1 MLKCPVR
8 KGPVRKYSWF
18 ISVAV
23 MLLPAGAATPDWT
36 ISPQT
41 ARACVGDSAKLHAS
55 SSDAGATA
63 KATQWA
69 TDPLF
74 AKLSSAVGRE
84 VRVTVLN
91 QPATRMITI
100 QAVAIDGRTESVAIA
115 VPDECAT
122 LGRKEVIRAV
132 LGMEQTGASGTPSSQ
147 SFLFDFSI
155 TGPAIGPRVRWWGD
169 VKVTTF
175 PQQINS
181 QMAMLEQQFASAF
194 GNIKVNQMAQAA
206 EFVMGPELAITP
218 DPASHFQLTLFAGA
232 GAMGPSN
239 PSDTATVFSLPT
251 AGTSAWNNFA
261 NEFGALPEGAKYVAF
276 LPNSNTRFLRQWQ
289 AGMRLYSTQPGS
301 GVSGGSVPA
310 TVEISIGQN
319 ELVTSGRLFGFVGHV
334 AAVHPFVLNSG
345 GKAITIYLFGEA
357 TTGFTRPALSTPI
370 ALAPALSNSSP
381 VPLTDPGVYTITVP
395 ANRRDTYRIGVGIDL
410 ASLVKVLFPGAKP
423 SAATA
428 N

>member
-8 KGPVRKYSWF
+8 KYFWF
-18 ISVAV
+18 MSVAV
-23 MLLPAGAATPDWT
+23 TLLPAGAATPDWS

-41 ARACVGDSAKLHAS
+41 ARVCVGDSIKLHAS
-55 SSDAGATA
+55 STDAGATA
-63 KATQWA
+63 KTTHWS
-69 TDPLF
+69 TDLQF
-74 AKLSSAVGRE
+74 AKFSSAAGSE
-84 VRVTVLN
+84 IKVTVLN
-91 QPATRMITI
+91 QPATRLITI
-100 QAVAIDGRTESVAIA
+100 QASTVDGRTESVAIG

-122 LGRKEVIRAV
+122 LGRREVIRAM

-147 SFLFDFSI
+147 SFLFDFFI
-155 TGPAIGPRVRWWGD
+155 TRPAIGPRVRWWGD

-181 QMAMLEQQFASAF
+181 QMAMLEQQFAAAF

-218 DPASHFQLTLFAGA
+218 DAASRFQLTLFGGG
-232 GAMGPSN
+232 GAMGPNN
-239 PSDTATVFSLPT
+239 PSDAATVFSLPT

-261 NEFGALPEGAKYVAF
+261 SEFGAPPDGARYVAF

-301 GVSGGSVPA
+301 NESGGSVPA
-310 TVEISIGQN
+310 TIEISVGQN
-319 ELVTSGRLFGFVGHV
+319 ELVTSGHLVGYVGHV

-357 TTGFTRPALSTPI
+357 TTGFTRAALSAPI

-381 VPLTDPGVYTITVP
+381 VPLTDPGVFTITVP

-410 ASLVKVLFPGAKP
+410 ASLVNALFGGKKA
-423 SAATA
+423 SAPTA